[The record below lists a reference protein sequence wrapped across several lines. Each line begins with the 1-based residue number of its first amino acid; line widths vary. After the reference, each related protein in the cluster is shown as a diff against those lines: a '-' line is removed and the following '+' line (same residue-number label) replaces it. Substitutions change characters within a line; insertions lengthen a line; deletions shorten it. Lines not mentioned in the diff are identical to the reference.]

1 MNTEEMYLVFDIE
14 DQKYIDI
21 RDLEKELCVIDS
33 TTYFDK
39 RHAQQFTTLGM
50 RAKFT
55 TFWQDFWNKKDR
67 TKIKLINAC
76 QSGNIKVIKKLL
88 NKLREA
94 EKIGDIKYFDD
105 KGLSALHIAAKFN

>member
-39 RHAQQFTTLGM
+39 RHA
-50 RAKFT
+50 
-55 TFWQDFWNKKDR
+55 
-67 TKIKLINAC
+67 
-76 QSGNIKVIKKLL
+76 
-88 NKLREA
+88 
-94 EKIGDIKYFDD
+94 
-105 KGLSALHIAAKFN
+105 